1 MNKIGRTLTS
11 LAGAMTLLLA
21 GAGIA
26 GASLR
31 DYPDD
36 FEVNP
41 ASMWHV
47 QTLGSGNAGFDY
59 NIGTARGGRG
69 NGWLHSGYSASSASA
84 EGTWV
89 STGNGGGSSC
99 RASVYANPL
108 NDRSREI
115 LAEVFNSR
123 NERIA
128 SAELPLAYG
137 GYQEVGVNF
146 WLPGYDTVFVRYAL
160 YDSGRGYDGEWVR
173 LDDFLLRCTW

>member
-1 MNKIGRTLTS
+1 MNKIGRSLVS

-21 GAGIA
+21 GTGIA
-26 GASLR
+26 GASGR
-31 DYPDD
+31 QFTDD

-41 ASMWHV
+41 ASAWHV

-84 EGTWV
+84 EGIWV

-99 RASVYANPL
+99 RALVYANPL

-115 LAEVFNSR
+115 LVEVFNSR
-123 NERIA
+123 NERITY
-128 SAELPLAYG
+128 AERPLAYG
-137 GYQEVGVNF
+137 GYQQVILDF
-146 WLPGYDTVFVRYAL
+146 WLPGYDTVFVRYAIF
-160 YDSGRGYDGEWVR
+160 DSGRGYDGEWVR
-173 LDDFLLRCTW
+173 LDDFGLTCTW